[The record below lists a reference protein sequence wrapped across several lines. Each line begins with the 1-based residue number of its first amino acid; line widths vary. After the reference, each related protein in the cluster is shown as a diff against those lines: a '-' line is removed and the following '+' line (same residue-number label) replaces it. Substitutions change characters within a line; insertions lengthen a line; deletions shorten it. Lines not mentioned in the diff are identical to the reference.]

1 MSKRQQADTIVRSHV
16 VWSLGAGLIPLPLFD
31 LAAVTAIQL
40 DMLKQ
45 LADLYEAAYEGS
57 EGKAFVSALTGS
69 TFAKIG
75 ASLIKAIPG
84 LGTLLG
90 GISMSAL
97 SGAST
102 YAVGQVV
109 ITHLEGGGRFLDVD
123 LDSVKKAY
131 NEAFEQGKKVV
142 EDLKGQEKTGQD
154 IYTALEKLGQLKEKG
169 VITAEEFEAQKK
181 KLLEKL

>member
-16 VWSLGAGLIPLPLFD
+16 IWSLGAGLIPLPLFD

-84 LGTLLG
+84 IGTLLG
-90 GISMSAL
+90 GLSMSAL

-102 YAVGQVV
+102 YAIGQVV
-109 ITHLEGGGRFLDVD
+109 ITHLEAGGRFLDVD
-123 LDSVKKAY
+123 LDSVKKTY

-142 EDLKGQEKTGQD
+142 ADLKGQEKTGQD
-154 IYTALEKLGQLKEKG
+154 IYAALEKLGQLKEKG
-169 VITAEEFEAQKK
+169 VITTEEFEAQKK